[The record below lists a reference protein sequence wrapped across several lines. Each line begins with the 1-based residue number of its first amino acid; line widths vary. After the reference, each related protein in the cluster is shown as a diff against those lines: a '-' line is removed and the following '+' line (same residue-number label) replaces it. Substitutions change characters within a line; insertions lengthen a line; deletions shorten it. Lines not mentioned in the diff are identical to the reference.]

1 MSPGTLHGR
10 RSLVVVFGLFLVSGV
25 TVGAYSLWAVADWI
39 YPEGE
44 KAFGLFFIGAM
55 SFVPVLFAW
64 LAGGVYMF
72 MASGNRDVRLGM
84 ALTTAHLV
92 WWLLLTGI
100 ELWRNHLLSGWVL
113 RSVTIVEPGIYAVS
127 VTFLATRWFWW
138 WRRHDPLQVAA

>member
-1 MSPGTLHGR
+1 MGR
-10 RSLVVVFGLFLVSGV
+10 RRLDLPGGR
-25 TVGAYSLWAVADWI
+25 
-39 YPEGE
+39 E
-44 KAFGLFFIGAM
+44 AFGLFFIGAM

-113 RSVTIVEPGIYAVS
+113 RSVTIVEPALYAVGI
-127 VTFLATRWFWW
+127 TCLAARWFWW
-138 WRRHDPLQVAA
+138 RRRHGPEQVAAS